1 MIDGEE
7 LWYCPI
13 TYGNS
18 ETTQAMSL
26 WLGWR
31 KGFMADD
38 GNFLDQSNRYIDYM
52 EYLDSNQNEYEQQEM
67 ERNNRKSRMKR

>member
-1 MIDGEE
+1 M
-7 LWYCPI
+7 
-13 TYGNS
+13 T
-18 ETTQAMSL
+18 L

-31 KGFMADD
+31 KGFMADE
-38 GNFLDQSNRYIDYM
+38 GAMLDQSNLYVDYM